1 MVKWSL
7 EVLSL
12 VYATMESVQILDQA
26 DEISEM
32 ILQSD
37 LAEAY
42 RMRLADLKNDQTAQ
56 DIVSRFVKV
65 KDIYEDVQRFGKY
78 HPDYRQI
85 SKDMREIKRELDLN
99 EKVAAFRRAET
110 GLQTLLDEISIQL
123 GSAVSEHVKVP
134 TGNPFFDSLSACG
147 GGCGSGGGCGCK
159 VS

>member
-1 MVKWSL
+1 MTV

-26 DEISEM
+26 DQISDM

-37 LAEAY
+37 LAEEY
-42 RMRLADLKNDQTAQ
+42 RQRLNELKTDRDAQ
-56 DIVSRFVKV
+56 EIVGRFVKT

-78 HPDYRQI
+78 HPDYKQI
-85 SKDMREIKRELDLN
+85 TRSMREVKRELDLN

-110 GLQTLLDEISIQL
+110 ELQSLLDEISIQL
-123 GSAVSEHVKVP
+123 GTAVSEHVKVP

>member
-1 MVKWSL
+1 M
-7 EVLSL
+7 

-26 DEISEM
+26 DQISDM

-37 LAEAY
+37 LAEEY
-42 RMRLADLKNDQTAQ
+42 RQRLNELKTDRDAQ
-56 DIVSRFVKV
+56 EIVGRFVKT

-78 HPDYRQI
+78 HPDYKQI
-85 SKDMREIKRELDLN
+85 TRSMREVKRELDLN

-110 GLQTLLDEISIQL
+110 ELQSLLDEISIQL
-123 GSAVSEHVKVP
+123 GTAVSEHVKVP